1 MVSLG
6 TGPVT
11 YRSHSKRS
19 LFVSDIDAL
28 RASGGGDC
36 PELAFTGMLNALE
49 EGPEYGSPMFVFTDA
64 SAKDANSLNK
74 AALKASADLSD
85 ITITFFTNLNG
96 CSATDGIKD
105 FEEIARH
112 TEGKSTSSLIRTA
125 YTLPGK
131 IIVPEADLG
140 MLQHPRWSS
149 IVELYYHKELH
160 LGCCSIPRSASES
173 CFYLKLAPPLI
184 VSMNFLKL
192 YNEIFQNNVLNFIF
206 MI

>member
-1 MVSLG
+1 METLRHSGTWALEILYINTIIVIYDSIIYFLAFLG

-11 YRSHSKRS
+11 YRSGSERS
-19 LFVSDIDAL
+19 LFVSDIDGL

-105 FEEIARH
+105 YEEIARH
-112 TEGKSTSSLIRTA
+112 TEGKSTSSLIRIA

-131 IIVPEADLG
+131 
-140 MLQHPRWSS
+140 
-149 IVELYYHKELH
+149 
-160 LGCCSIPRSASES
+160 C
-173 CFYLKLAPPLI
+173 
-184 VSMNFLKL
+184 
-192 YNEIFQNNVLNFIF
+192 
-206 MI
+206 

>member
-11 YRSHSKRS
+11 YRNDSERS

-131 IIVPEADLG
+131 IIVPEAD
-140 MLQHPRWSS
+140 
-149 IVELYYHKELH
+149 I
-160 LGCCSIPRSASES
+160 CCSIPRSASES